1 MKMTV
6 TQFISS
12 NNLKPADA
20 IELVCPQAGF
30 PKHYAVFL
38 GYRGGSP
45 EFVANITD
53 GVQILSNQRLAEFVE
68 RYQVTNIE
76 RFPGNHQQ
84 RLSAI
89 KRAFARLGEKAYN
102 LVFNNCEHFK
112 NWVLHG
118 EGSSKQVLNYGA
130 EVAIAGVGMYL
141 YGAVA
146 ESKGLKKTGAVILVI
161 VLIIIILAFVLWQ
174 HKQNK
179 SDG

>member
-1 MKMTV
+1 MTV

-12 NNLKPADA
+12 NNLQPADA

-30 PKHYAVFL
+30 PKHYAVYL
-38 GYRGGSP
+38 GYRNGLP

-53 GVQILSNQRLAEFVE
+53 GVRILSDQKLAEFVQ

-89 KRAFARLGEKAYN
+89 KRAFVRLGEKAYS

-118 EGSSKQVLNYGA
+118 EGSSKQVLSFGTGA
-130 EVAIAGVGMYL
+130 AITGTGMYL
-141 YGAVA
+141 LGTSAG
-146 ESKGLKKTGAVILVI
+146 SRGLKRTGAIILIV

-174 HKQNK
+174 HKRNNK
-179 SDG
+179 ESYE